1 MRALV
6 VEDDFTSRL
15 LLQTFL
21 SRYGEC
27 DVAERGTDAWEAFFL
42 ARASGRGYD
51 VICLDIMMPGIDGH
65 EVLRGI
71 RHEEAACGVLS
82 NDGVKIIM
90 TTALDDIKTV
100 FASFHGLCDAYLVK
114 PIDLAKLLDQIK
126 AFGLVA

>member
-1 MRALV
+1 MKALV

-21 SRYGEC
+21 TRYGEC
-27 DVAERGTDAWEAFFL
+27 DVAERGTEAWEAFFL
-42 ARASGRGYD
+42 AQASGCGYD
-51 VICLDIMMPGIDGH
+51 VVCLDIMMPGIDGH

-71 RHEEAACGVLS
+71 RHEEEACGVHS

-114 PIDLAKLLDQIK
+114 PIDTSKLHAQLV
-126 AFGLVA
+126 AFGLVP